1 MSHSSL
7 AYCSQCKRMTEHK
20 TGKSHIKH
28 PFFGE
33 RATLECYIPISKSKC
48 IVCGGKKPTK
58 LSRRFKTKP
67 RRKC

>member
-1 MSHSSL
+1 
-7 AYCSQCKRMTEHK
+7 MTEHK